1 MLIDVHA
8 HLFTPGMLNRH
19 PFWGPFMKPQG
30 LTVGHFSLGTKQ
42 PAKAKTDAEAE
53 ANLLA
58 RMTHEARL
66 AVMEQRGVDKLVL
79 STPSHAFMYWAGEF
93 GTEYAR
99 ICNDEL
105 SAFCRVMPDRFD
117 FWAHANLADPEA
129 AVEEIDRAVRVL
141 GAKGLCV
148 GGTNFDGIQTYDCL
162 LYTSPSPRDS

>member
-42 PAKAKTDAEAE
+42 PAKAATDAEAE

-79 STPSHAFMYWAGEF
+79 STLPRLH
-93 GTEYAR
+93 
-99 ICNDEL
+99 
-105 SAFCRVMPDRFD
+105 
-117 FWAHANLADPEA
+117 
-129 AVEEIDRAVRVL
+129 VL
-141 GAKGLCV
+141 GRRIRDRVRPDLQRR
-148 GGTNFDGIQTYDCL
+148 TLSL
-162 LYTSPSPRDS
+162 LPRHARQV